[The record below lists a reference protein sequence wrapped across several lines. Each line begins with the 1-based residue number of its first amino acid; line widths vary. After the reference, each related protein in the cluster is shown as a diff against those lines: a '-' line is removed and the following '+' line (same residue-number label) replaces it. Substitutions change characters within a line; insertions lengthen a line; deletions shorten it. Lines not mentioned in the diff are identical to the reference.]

1 MTRSGSRQYAKAR
14 PSAGRLLLVGVML
27 VAFAI
32 QAFVTQ
38 THVHPGYSDSV
49 IAFHADKPSP
59 KHDNYPANDDP
70 SSCPL
75 CKEILYS
82 GQFVAPM
89 WAVHFLP
96 TMAVSLIETAMPPLS
111 RADTA
116 SHAWSSRAPP
126 RR

>member
-1 MTRSGSRQYAKAR
+1 M
-14 PSAGRLLLVGVML
+14 LL
-27 VAFAI
+27 AFTI

-38 THVHPGYSDSV
+38 THVHPGFSDSV
-49 IAFHADKPSP
+49 VAFHPDKTSS
-59 KHDNYPANDDP
+59 KHDNFPANDDP
-70 SSCPL
+70 SNCPL

-96 TMAVSLIETAMPPLS
+96 SMAVSVIEAALPPLS

-126 RR
+126 RP